1 MNYWL
6 IKSEPFVY
14 SYDQLVNDGKTDW
27 TGVRNYQARNNLKAM
42 EKGDICFYYHSN
54 EGMEIVGSAKVN
66 KTFFQDP
73 TTEDKNWVAVEVV
86 PHKKFKKPVKLQDV
100 KEDKRLANMV
110 LVKNSRL
117 SVQPVTAAEAK
128 IIEELSK

>member
-14 SYDQLVNDGKTDW
+14 SFDQLIADGKTDW

-42 EKGDICFYYHSN
+42 AKGDICFYYHSN
-54 EGMEIVGSAKVN
+54 EGMEIVGSAKVS

-73 TTEDKNWVAVEVV
+73 TTDDKNWVAVEVV
-86 PHKKFKKPVKLQDV
+86 PHKKFKKTIPLQTF
-100 KEDKRLANMV
+100 KEDKRFAEMV

-117 SVQPVTAAEAK
+117 SVQPVTAEEAK
-128 IIEELSK
+128 LIEALSK